1 MGTITRALANN
12 ITTGGIVSASGV
24 SNTSVSAITAL
35 PSGIELND
43 SFQFISSQTASSSA
57 SISFTSGLDNTY
69 DVYCFR
75 YFDIHPQ
82 TDAKNFLVD
91 FSADGGSSY
100 NLNKQTTL
108 FQSFHAEAD
117 NDSGVSYNTSGDLQ
131 NTTGGVNLDR
141 FLGADADQAASGELY
156 LYSPDST
163 TFAKYFKSITV
174 IAERNDYA
182 QCGFIGGYV
191 NSTSAI
197 NAVKFEM
204 SSGNIDSGT
213 IKLFGVRN
221 VGISGI

>member
-1 MGTITRALANN
+1 MGTITRTLANN
-12 ITTGGIVSASGV
+12 ITTAGRIAASGIT
-24 SNTSVSAITAL
+24 NTSISAVTDL
-35 PSGIELND
+35 PSGAELND
-43 SFQFISSQTASSSA
+43 SFQLISSQTASSSA
-57 SISFTSGLDNTY
+57 SISFTSGLDDTY

-75 YFDIHPQ
+75 YFDIHPE

-91 FSADGGSSY
+91 FSADGGSNY

-108 FQSFHAEAD
+108 FQAQHAEAD
-117 NDSGVSYNTSGDLQ
+117 NDSSLSYNTSGDLQ
-131 NTTGGVNLDR
+131 NTTGGVNLER

-182 QCGFIGGYV
+182 QIGFIGGYV

-204 SSGNIDSGT
+204 SSGDIDSGT
-213 IKLFGVRN
+213 IKLFGIRN